1 MDLCTHEIDEETHTK
16 DECHAVSPERVTS
29 ILQQHTIVLR
39 YLLGKIGEE
48 WNIEPPQ
55 PSLRTGDL
63 NPGQMGVLG
72 VYRTCHHFSID
83 GSEFVHAVAEGNDLS
98 WTHKCTAVRKLNNYM
113 YGRILVQV

>member
-1 MDLCTHEIDEETHTK
+1 MRLMKRHTQK
-16 DECHAVSPERVTS
+16 MNVPGRYAVSPERVTS

-63 NPGQMGVLG
+63 NPGQMGILG

-98 WTHKCTAVRKLNNYM
+98 WTHKCTAVRLPQKIQ
-113 YGRILVQV
+113 R